1 MIKYAIV
8 DDHDIFRF
16 GIKSILSEDSELKF
30 VFEAASGTGIEPLI
44 LAKKPD
50 VLIIDFQMPG
60 RSGLDILKEI
70 RKTNEQIKVLSTHG

>member
-30 VFEAASGTGIEPLI
+30 VFEAASAEFLFDA
-44 LAKKPD
+44 AKGE
-50 VLIIDFQMPG
+50 M
-60 RSGLDILKEI
+60 
-70 RKTNEQIKVLSTHG
+70 TLSQGGGKFVFVKDKK